1 MQFLLPKN
9 DAIINFQN
17 RSCLIFFFLP
27 TLMFK
32 KSGKPGLYWDPNETL
47 EKPENWDPSGILQK
61 SEIDYNNVSFETY
74 KVNVNDM

>member
-1 MQFLLPKN
+1 
-9 DAIINFQN
+9 
-17 RSCLIFFFLP
+17 
-27 TLMFK
+27 MFK
-32 KSGKPGLYWDPNETL
+32 KSEKPGLYWDPNETL